1 MFGKKDA
8 LLGLDIGSH
17 AVKLVHL
24 ASAKGS
30 YRLKHL
36 GICHL
41 PPNVI
46 VEGAVKDPA
55 AVQDAI
61 RSLTANLKTKVKGV
75 ATSISGYSVIIKKI
89 ELPQMTPEELTENI
103 QVEAEQYIPFNVEDV
118 NIDFQILGSS
128 AEKGDRME
136 VMLVAAKKEV
146 IEDYSGIL
154 RKSGLAPEVID
165 VDFFAL
171 ENAFEVNYAA
181 GESGGVA
188 LVDIGANKMNINVLK
203 NGVSMFNRDASVGGH
218 QITQDIQDR
227 FGLDYEEAEKIKLG
241 IPSPKVPVQDLE
253 AIFVAAATTWATEV
267 KRAIDFFYA
276 TYPDEMINQILLSG
290 GSSRLP
296 GLDALLHKDTNIP
309 TALFNPLAR
318 IDWDEKIFDRE
329 YVDYIAPQMAVAVG
343 LALRRVGDK

>member
-1 MFGKKDA
+1 MFGKRDA

-24 ASAKGS
+24 ASAKGT

-36 GICHL
+36 GICRL

-46 VEGAVKDPA
+46 VEGAIKDSA

-61 RSLTANLKTKVKGV
+61 KTLTANLKTKVKGV

-128 AEKGDRME
+128 LEKGDRME

-154 RKSGLAPEVID
+154 RKAGLAPEVID

-171 ENAFEVNYAA
+171 ENAFEVNYVA

-241 IPSPKVPVQDLE
+241 VPSPKVPVQDLE

-318 IDWDEKIFDRE
+318 IELDEKIFDRE

>member
-24 ASAKGS
+24 ASAKGT

-36 GICHL
+36 GICRL

-46 VEGAVKDPA
+46 VEGAIKDPA

-61 RSLTANLKTKVKGV
+61 KSLTANLKTKVKGV

-128 AEKGDRME
+128 PEKGDRME

-154 RKSGLAPEVID
+154 RKAGLAPEVID

-171 ENAFEVNYAA
+171 ENAFEVNYTA
-181 GESGGVA
+181 GDSGGVA

-276 TYPDEMINQILLSG
+276 TYPDEMINQVLLSG

-318 IDWDEKIFDRE
+318 VDLDEKIFDRE
-329 YVDYIAPQMAVAVG
+329 YVDHVAPQMAVAVG

>member
-24 ASAKGS
+24 GSSKGT

-36 GICHL
+36 GICRL

-46 VEGAVKDPA
+46 VEGAIKDST

-61 RSLTANLKTKVKGV
+61 KSLTANLKTKVTGV

-89 ELPQMTPEELTENI
+89 ELPQMTPEKLAENI
-103 QVEAEQYIPFNVEDV
+103 HVEAEQYIPFNVEDV
-118 NIDFQILGSS
+118 NIDFQILGGSS
-128 AEKGDRME
+128 EKENRME

-154 RKSGLAPEVID
+154 KKAGLVPEVID

-181 GESGGVA
+181 AESGGVA
-188 LVDIGANKMNINVLK
+188 LVDLGANKMNINVLK

-318 IDWDEKIFDRE
+318 IDLDDKIFDRE
-329 YVDYIAPQMAVAVG
+329 YLDYIAPQMAVAVG

>member
-24 ASAKGS
+24 TSAKGT

-36 GICHL
+36 GICRL

-46 VEGAVKDPA
+46 VEGAIKDST

-61 RSLTANLKTKVKGV
+61 KSLTANLKAKVKGV

-103 QVEAEQYIPFNVEDV
+103 HVEAEQYIPFNVEDV

-128 AEKGDRME
+128 PEKGDRME

-154 RKSGLAPEVID
+154 KKAGLAPEVID

-318 IDWDEKIFDRE
+318 IDLDEKIFDRE